1 MAISDSLRGSG
12 MGERLGTETA
22 QRIRCEGCG
31 TTSDTPAYKTCVQ
44 VPIAGRHELAAA
56 IEEMAEPEKMG
67 QP

>member
-1 MAISDSLRGSG
+1 MTISDSPRGSSI
-12 MGERLGTETA
+12 GEQLGTETV
-22 QRIRCEGCG
+22 QRVGCKGCG

-56 IEEMAEPEKMG
+56 IEEMAKPEKMD